1 MSASVT
7 DILRSYSINPTTY
20 SGLTKNMRK
29 RRNKKIKHA
38 ATYGG
43 AGGVAALLVSRAY
56 TDFVDPKR
64 VGRTAPTAPSQR
76 SNVDTRIIG
85 VDSSGK
91 GGWGKLPNV
100 AQIQY
105 EDDDARGWT
114 YVGPHKRNRGCKIMN
129 DSDDV

>member
-1 MSASVT
+1 MSASVI

-43 AGGVAALLVSRAY
+43 AGGVATLLVSRAY
-56 TDFVDPKR
+56 TEFIDPKR
-64 VGRTAPTAPSQR
+64 VGRAKPSAPIEA
-76 SNVDTRIIG
+76 SNKGRIKG

-100 AQIQY
+100 AEIHY

-114 YVGPHKRNRGCKIMN
+114 YVGPHKRNRGCKIV
-129 DSDDV
+129 DDPDQF